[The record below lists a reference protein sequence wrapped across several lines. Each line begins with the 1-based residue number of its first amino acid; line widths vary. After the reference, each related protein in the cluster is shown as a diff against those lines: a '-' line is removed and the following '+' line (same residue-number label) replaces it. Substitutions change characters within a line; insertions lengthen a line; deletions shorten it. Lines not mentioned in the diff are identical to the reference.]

1 MSSPAAALQLLVGLL
16 LGLLGCPR
24 QQLLCSCWLRDP
36 YLRGPSSREQNLAQD
51 FVLWIFVKWN
61 PLREQA
67 HDGVPFYENCAPD
80 RVRRFCFTCDS
91 VGIRTQDPQ
100 LRRLLL
106 YPAELPNQS
115 IPFELLLIGDAKVG
129 KISDNAIKNQILQKF
144 E

>member
-1 MSSPAAALQLLVGLL
+1 M
-16 LGLLGCPR
+16 GCPR
-24 QQLLCSCWLRDP
+24 QQLLGSCWLRDP
-36 YLRGPSSREQNLAQD
+36 YLRGPSSREQNLPQD
-51 FVLWIFVKWN
+51 FVLWIFVKGR
-61 PLREQA
+61 PLRELA
-67 HDGVPFYENCAPD
+67 HDGSSLYENCAPD

-129 KISDNAIKNQILQKF
+129 KNSDNAIKNLRLQKI